1 MLKANKYKFSEVP
14 QQYWDF
20 AHKYGTIY
28 QSKPYLSCLAA
39 SGRELLIIEVD
50 DGDEIVGGAGFI
62 LNRKILN
69 FAYSANS
76 TLGPVVEDTK
86 RTADVLECVAK
97 ALKSSCFQFGI
108 VVWPDYAE
116 NLADNL
122 DMSKWSA
129 QEFESLHWD
138 ISGSMDSLWKQL
150 AKGKKS
156 GINRGRR
163 EGVVIEKIET
173 VQQLRHFHDLY
184 TMSMVRS
191 RLLPQPLEHYENL
204 ISVLRPKGLMEGF
217 LALHPKTKQPI
228 ATRMLLLG
236 MQHGE
241 ATFMA
246 SGHDYEF
253 RKLQAPDFLTWH
265 CIEYLKSRGIVMVDF
280 QGLPKDGSPRAEGIR
295 NYKLAWA
302 GDNGRRC
309 PSFVLSRANFG
320 INPKFLQKAS
330 GFPKKVVKSV
340 MKLVK
345 G

>member
-14 QQYWDF
+14 QRYWDF

-39 SGRELLIIEVD
+39 SGTKLVVIEVV
-50 DGDEIVGGAGFI
+50 DGEEVVGGASVE
-62 LNRKILN
+62 LRHKIFN
-69 FAYSANS
+69 FALSAT
-76 TLGPVVEDTK
+76 TLFGPVVSDMQK
-86 RTADVLECVAK
+86 FSDVFHCFTDAV
-97 ALKSSCFQFGI
+97 KSMCLTFGI
-108 VVWPDYAE
+108 VVHPDHAE
-116 NLADNL
+116 TVNTSCKL
-122 DMSKWSA
+122 SGWSRD
-129 QEFESLHWD
+129 EYESLHWD
-138 ISGSMDSLWKQL
+138 ISGTIDSLWKQL

-163 EGVVIEKIET
+163 EGVVIEKTET
-173 VQQLRHFHDLY
+173 VQQLRHFHDLH
-184 TMSMVRS
+184 TMSMERS
-191 RLLPQPLEHYENL
+191 RLSPQPLEHYENL

-236 MQHGE
+236 MHGE